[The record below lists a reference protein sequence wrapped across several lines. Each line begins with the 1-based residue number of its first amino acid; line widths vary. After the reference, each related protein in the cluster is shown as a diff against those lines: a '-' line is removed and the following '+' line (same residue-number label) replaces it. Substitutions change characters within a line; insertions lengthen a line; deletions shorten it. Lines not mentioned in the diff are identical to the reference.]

1 MLLARYK
8 MVYSHILWY
17 CTPSQEPIQH
27 HPFMLRERYNFGKR
41 LLRQMKSIINDPW
54 AKPLEVGD
62 TGQKLL
68 LNMYG
73 GTGNDNLITKRSV
86 LGSNCKFW
94 KN

>member
-1 MLLARYK
+1 
-8 MVYSHILWY
+8 
-17 CTPSQEPIQH
+17 
-27 HPFMLRERYNFGKR
+27 
-41 LLRQMKSIINDPW
+41 MKSVINDPW
-54 AKPLEVGD
+54 AKLLEVGD